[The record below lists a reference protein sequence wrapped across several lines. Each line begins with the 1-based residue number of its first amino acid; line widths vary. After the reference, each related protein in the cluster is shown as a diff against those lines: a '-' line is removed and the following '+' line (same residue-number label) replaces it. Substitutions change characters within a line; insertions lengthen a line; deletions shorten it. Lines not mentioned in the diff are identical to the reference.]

1 MIQTKEFYLRIACL
15 VIATFFLTAVVSA
28 QGPPDKTTEKITGFV
43 KASKLPYT
51 AHGNGTLIIDTTKG
65 KLVVVAKGGYFL
77 ASFAQVL
84 PKAYLPRTDTVLFN
98 LLQLNDTLNYSK
110 VGIDQNG
117 DLFVRIEARADFMD
131 KHEFDRIIN
140 NLIVDYDKVKN
151 TVFTPNPTGK

>member
-1 MIQTKEFYLRIACL
+1 MTQTKKFYLWIVCL
-15 VIATFFLTAVVSA
+15 LLATFFLTASVPA
-28 QGPPDKTTEKITGFV
+28 QDGPDKTTEKITAFA
-43 KASKLPYT
+43 KASKRQFT
-51 AHGNGTLIIDTTKG
+51 AHENGTLIFDTANG

-77 ASFAQVL
+77 ASFPQVL

-117 DLFVRIEARADFMD
+117 DLFVRIEARGDLMD

-140 NLIVDYDKVKN
+140 NLITDYDKVKN
-151 TVFTPNPTGK
+151 AVFTPSTTVK

>member
-1 MIQTKEFYLRIACL
+1 MIQTKEFYLRIAYL
-15 VIATFFLTAVVSA
+15 VIATFLLTAAVSA
-28 QGPPDKTTEKITGFV
+28 QDPPDKTMEKITGFV

-84 PKAYLPRTDTVLFN
+84 PKAYLPRTDAVLFN
-98 LLQLNDTLNYSK
+98 LLQLNDTLIYSK

-117 DLFVRIEARADFMD
+117 NLFVRIEARADFMD

-140 NLIVDYDKVKN
+140 SLIADYDKVKN
-151 TVFTPNPTGK
+151 AVFTPNRTGK